1 MNSTAVTERALGF
14 GCEGDALVGVL
25 HEPAA
30 PASDIGVVVVVGGPQ
45 YRAGSHRQFV
55 LLARA
60 IADAGF
66 AVLRFDYRGMGD
78 SEGLP
83 RSFEDAGADIG
94 IAIDTMQAQAS
105 SVRRVVLWGLC
116 DGASAA
122 LLYLDETRDP
132 RVQGLCLLNPWVRS
146 QASLARTQVRH
157 YYTRR
162 LTQRAFW
169 AKLLTGGVGSGA
181 WRGLMDSLHA
191 QRAARVDDGASFQQR
206 MARAWA
212 AFEGDILLVLS
223 GDDLTA
229 KEFADTARTDTAWA
243 RALHHPRLQQRD
255 LPDADH
261 TISDP
266 DDRRSVER
274 LTLAWLDSLTAT
286 SVGQFT
292 ASAVA

>member
-1 MNSTAVTERALGF
+1 MTAPAVTERALGF

-60 IADAGF
+60 LAGAGF

-78 SEGLP
+78 SRGAA
-83 RSFEDAGADIG
+83 RDFEHASADIG
-94 IAIDTMQAQAS
+94 AAIDALRAGAPA
-105 SVRRVVLWGLC
+105 VRRVVLWGLC

-212 AFEGDILLVLS
+212 AFEGNILLVLS

-229 KEFADTARTDTAWA
+229 KEFADTARTDAAWA
-243 RALHHPRLQQRD
+243 RALHHPQLHRHD
-255 LPDADH
+255 LHEADH
-261 TISDP
+261 TFSHDP
-266 DDRRSVER
+266 WRRSVNE
-274 LTLAWLDSLTAT
+274 LTARWLQALT
-286 SVGQFT
+286 QPAPAAT
-292 ASAVA
+292 MEAA